1 MIPIFAYGSLMNKT
15 SALQNLSKNTVNKA
29 IPVIA
34 HNVYR
39 FYDKFDNEV
48 YLNCIYNSKLNTN
61 ANGILLLVDKK
72 ELNNLIGREKG
83 YHLISV
89 PITPYNPTTKI
100 QFTNAFMF
108 TKNSVNVK
116 IKHIPTP
123 RYKNIVEIGALS
135 YGMLFYNMYKNT
147 TH

>member
-15 SALQNLSKNTVNKA
+15 SALRNLSKNTVNKA

-39 FYDKFDNEV
+39 FYDKFDTEV
-48 YLNCIYNSKLNTN
+48 YLNCIYNTKLNTN
-61 ANGILLLVDKK
+61 ANGILFLVDKN
-72 ELNNLIGREKG
+72 ELNNLIVREKG

-89 PITPYNPTTKI
+89 PITSYNSIKI
-100 QFTNAFMF
+100 PFNNAFMF
-108 TKNSVNVK
+108 TKDSSTIK
-116 IKHIPTP
+116 IKYTPTL
-123 RYKNIVEIGALS
+123 RYKNLVEIGALS
-135 YGMLFYNMYKNT
+135 YGLLFYNMYKNT